1 MTKVNG
7 LQFVASY
14 LAYSSPND
22 KVPEFKAG
30 INYETSSTKGKFLT
44 NLRTLVGEGS
54 LTYLARDNLVLGTN
68 FVLDPRA

>member
-14 LAYSSPND
+14 LAYSSPSD

-30 INYETSSTKGKFLT
+30 LDYNTSSTKAKFLT

-54 LTYLARDNLVLGTN
+54 LTYLARSNLAVGAN